1 MKYKRRRSIMI
12 NLKQVSERLKS
23 RRTELEMSLQGVSER
38 TGLSPSTIMRYES
51 QSIHKLPVENL
62 ILLADALDVSVSWL
76 LGLQSEEQE
85 KLTVNEKDLLVQ
97 YNNLNTEGRKKVFAY
112 INDIKNT
119 YGKE

>member
-1 MKYKRRRSIMI
+1 MI

-112 INDIKNT
+112 INDINNT